1 MNIYEDRV
9 SLRERYVEMG
19 YRDDSVEVN
28 ELRSNVL
35 GKRLCLNGCW
45 HITSCQDCGSF
56 NDFPDP
62 SRPILEILNRE
73 GLCKGLADANLFD
86 GKVRLGVNSFDINE
100 IVKLIIDLC
109 SELRALGISK
119 CEIIVTF
126 RHIEKTITS
135 SNGYEAYEERN
146 LIEVDVGLVS
156 MSRSVPLFGSAF
168 TATILWKPKE
178 ISKLIEKTAKEAY
191 DNLMRNKNVRV
202 LSPYMIGKNVIILD
216 SKASAALVHEI
227 SHLLD
232 PTYAVGILKRGI
244 TIAPP
249 EFELI
254 DDPFRYDSPSIRF
267 FDDELVRTQRR
278 HLIEGG
284 RIIDLHQT
292 RSTALHYN
300 SVPGSAYGLFH
311 KPIPFHTTLILS
323 QGDWKV
329 DEMIEE
335 TRSGILINGVA
346 LATLEM
352 GYIRLIPQNASIIKH
367 GEVQDNVKVRE
378 VKIPLSNLKTI
389 NAISRELNIRT
400 SKERDWIVTEVAPY
414 IRLEAYV
421 T

>member
-1 MNIYEDRV
+1 MNIYEDKV
-9 SLRERYVEMG
+9 SLREKYVEIG
-19 YRDDSVEVN
+19 YRDDSIEVN

-45 HITSCQDCGSF
+45 HITSCQGCGSF
-56 NDFPDP
+56 NDFPGP
-62 SRPILEILNRE
+62 SRPTLEILNRE

-86 GKVRLGVNSFDINE
+86 GKVRLGVNSFDIEE
-100 IVKLIIDLC
+100 IAKLIIDLC
-109 SELRALGISK
+109 NELRALGISR

-126 RHIEKTITS
+126 RHIEKTITN

-156 MSRSVPLFGSAF
+156 MFRSLSHFGSAF
-168 TATILWKPKE
+168 TTTILWKPKE

-191 DNLMRNKNVRV
+191 NNLMRNKNVRV

-232 PTYAVGILKRGI
+232 PMYAVRVLKRGV

-284 RIIDLHQT
+284 RIIDLHHT

-311 KPIPFHTTLILS
+311 KPIPFHTTLVLS
-323 QGDWKV
+323 QGDWRV
-329 DEMIEE
+329 DEIIEE

-352 GYIRLIPQNASIIKH
+352 GYVRLIPQNASVIKH

-378 VKIPLSNLKTI
+378 VKIPLSNLRTI
-389 NAISRELNIRT
+389 NAISKELNIRT

-414 IRLEAYV
+414 IRLEAYIS
-421 T
+421 